1 MEGKSMRYKK
11 TQAAPKHDGRP
22 PLQKAVRTCLGERR
36 GYQSLRPDLKSI
48 VCAAHKLPVEVA
60 PPARV
65 WRSLRA
71 QLENEGIL
79 SRHVKGRLE
88 EQTRFPMFRN

>member
-1 MEGKSMRYKK
+1 MRYKK
-11 TQAAPKHDGRP
+11 MQIAPKDDDRA

-36 GYQSLRPDLKSI
+36 GCQSLRPELKSI
-48 VCAAHKLPVEVA
+48 VFAAHKLPMEVA

-71 QLENEGIL
+71 QLEKEGIL
-79 SRHVKGRLE
+79 NRHVKGRLE
-88 EQTRFPMFRN
+88 EQTRLPMFRN